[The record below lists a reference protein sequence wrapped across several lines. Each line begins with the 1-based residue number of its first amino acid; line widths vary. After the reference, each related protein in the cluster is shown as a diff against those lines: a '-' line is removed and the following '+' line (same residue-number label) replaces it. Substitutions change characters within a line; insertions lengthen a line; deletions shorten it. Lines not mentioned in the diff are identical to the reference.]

1 MNIIINFG
9 FSLESIEGDKCTE
22 DDDILKFYKLNR
34 GVGTYIGHACD
45 MESPQNRTFLNDVR
59 LNFISHDSSNQIQ
72 NHGGFMANVYTE
84 GKSIKDIWGHLRS
97 TTACDSQAK
106 QMENEYLD
114 TKADK

>member
-1 MNIIINFG
+1 MINFD

-84 GKSIKDIWGHLRS
+84 GKSIKFIRGH
-97 TTACDSQAK
+97 
-106 QMENEYLD
+106 
-114 TKADK
+114 

>member
-1 MNIIINFG
+1 M
-9 FSLESIEGDKCTE
+9 ESIEGDKCTE

-84 GKSIKDIWGHLRS
+84 GKSFKVIWGQLEI
-97 TTACDSQAK
+97 K
-106 QMENEYLD
+106 NGKFLD
-114 TKADK
+114 TEAVK

>member
-1 MNIIINFG
+1 M
-9 FSLESIEGDKCTE
+9 ESIEGDKCTE

-45 MESPQNRTFLNDVR
+45 MASPQNRTFLNDVR

-84 GKSIKDIWGHLRS
+84 GEFGLGSRLESK
-97 TTACDSQAK
+97 T
-106 QMENEYLD
+106 LD
-114 TKADK
+114 PKL